1 MGVAITQAAS
11 IEIQAS
17 PETVRSIFLDFARY
31 NQWQDVFDIQPA
43 TTGQSPV
50 DLKKGDNLRVNMQ
63 GFTFRP
69 HIEANKQD
77 VFTWVG
83 SIPPLLWGT
92 HHFLFT
98 PSTKTPGGTTFVQRE
113 DFEGL
118 LAVPFWPWRHSFKP
132 SEPWARFNAGLKRE
146 AERVS
151 GRG

>member
-1 MGVAITQAAS
+1 MAYT
-11 IEIQAS
+11 
-17 PETVRSIFLDFARY
+17 RSSVTTTHDPARLSL
-31 NQWQDVFDIQPA
+31 
-43 TTGQSPV
+43 T
-50 DLKKGDNLRVNMQ
+50 R
-63 GFTFRP
+63 R
-69 HIEANKQD
+69 EANKQD

-98 PSTKTPGGTTFVQRE
+98 PSTETPGGTTFVQRE